1 MLASRR
7 FENDAALLPRT
18 LTIHLQHAA
27 TETGHWRRGRSRE
40 GWADGRHFATNTRRR
55 RGWFIRGTVFA
66 SSLLETLCAATNRE
80 DLQEGGGRVA
90 EIASLF
96 FFPLFF
102 FQMTTF
108 HVNYRSSI
116 PAAHRSPFRILRSE
130 GRRSLAEHTFFL
142 RFPRGKGKEAFF
154 HPPSFSSIAVRFVN
168 SH

>member
-27 TETGHWRRGRSRE
+27 TGRHWRRERSRE

-96 FFPLFF
+96 FF
-102 FQMTTF
+102 
-108 HVNYRSSI
+108 
-116 PAAHRSPFRILRSE
+116 SPFLFSND
-130 GRRSLAEHTFFL
+130 H
-142 RFPRGKGKEAFF
+142 FPREL
-154 HPPSFSSIAVRFVN
+154 SFLHSCGTSIAVSNTSIGRTEISGGTYVFFTFPPWKGKGGVL
-168 SH
+168 SSSFFQFHRGSVR